1 MVYDI
6 QKAGFWKRF
15 SAYLVDI
22 LLLVLAAVEIAFLL
36 SLMLNFQGTLNQR
49 NDLKDEYEQH
59 YGVDFDITQE
69 DYDKLTD
76 SEKNYLNDSHVSYVT
91 DPEVGRLDALLVNL
105 ALIIATFSFLIAY
118 LLLEFFVPMLFKNG
132 QTLGKKIFGI
142 GVVRVD
148 GVRISTFQLFVRTV
162 LGKCTVE
169 TLIPIFLVFLFFLNY
184 MPLFSIMGFALLFI
198 IQFISIVATKL
209 HTPIHELMSATVSV
223 DMTSQVIFDSPEA
236 LMEYKKQLH
245 AQDAQTAEYR

>member
-1 MVYDI
+1 MVYDV
-6 QKAGFWKRF
+6 QKANFWKRF

-22 LLLVLAAVEIAFLL
+22 LILALVAVEIAFLL
-36 SLMLNFQGTLNQR
+36 SLVLDFQGTLNQR
-49 NDLKDEYEQH
+49 NDLKEEYEQH

-76 SEKNYLNDSHVSYVT
+76 SEKNYLNDAHVSYIT
-91 DPEVGRLDALLVNL
+91 DPECGRLDALLVNL
-105 ALIIATFSFLIAY
+105 ALIIATFSLLIAY
-118 LLLEFFVPMLFKNG
+118 LLLEFLVPMLFRNG
-132 QTLGKKIFGI
+132 QTFGKKIFGV

-169 TLIPIFLVFLFFLNY
+169 TLIPVFLIFLFFLNF

-198 IQFISIVATKL
+198 IQFVSIVVTKL

-223 DMTSQVIFDSPEA
+223 DMSSQTIFDSPEA

-245 AQDAQTAEYR
+245 SQDVEKAEYK